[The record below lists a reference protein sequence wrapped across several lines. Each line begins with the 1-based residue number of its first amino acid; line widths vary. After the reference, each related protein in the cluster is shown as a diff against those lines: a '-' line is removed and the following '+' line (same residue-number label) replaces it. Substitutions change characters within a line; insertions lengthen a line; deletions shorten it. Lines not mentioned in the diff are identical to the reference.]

1 MLGENTIVRFN
12 GKNYLALEFQFRMFV
27 KGKELW
33 SHIDGKSEAPAGG
46 TDLAQ
51 WDNKDA
57 RIVSWLLGS
66 IEPHMVNNLRCFTI
80 AKEMWEYLRPIYNQD
95 NNARRFQLELEIANY
110 SQGNLSI
117 DQFYGGFLNLWS
129 EYSSIVHA
137 KIPQAALSAL
147 QDVHAESQRD
157 QFLMKLRSEF
167 ETTRAGLLNHDPVS
181 SLDVCLG
188 ELLRE
193 E

>member
-1 MLGENTIVRFN
+1 M
-12 GKNYLALEFQFRMFV
+12 
-27 KGKELW
+27 
-33 SHIDGKSEAPAGG
+33 
-46 TDLAQ
+46 
-51 WDNKDA
+51 
-57 RIVSWLLGS
+57 
-66 IEPHMVNNLRCFTI
+66 
-80 AKEMWEYLRPIYNQD
+80 
-95 NNARRFQLELEIANY
+95 ELEIANY